1 MSRNGRPALEGERA
15 HVHIKVAITVRAR
28 SSSTRPL
35 TKTCLPLVAKLMMI
49 SATDLGGGES
59 FFLSQNA
66 VLVPVAAAQAA
77 AAPRDTVRRKR
88 LMLVVG
94 PASAFGLALLGLLPG
109 RSPAAAERANTAS
122 AQ

>member
-66 VLVPVAAAQAA
+66 VLECAAAQAA